1 MEYYR
6 ESLKPRSVAV
16 SNPVANFSF
25 TATLLAHKR
34 VSSPLA
40 LRSPILTQSLTV
52 QVLRDCKLVLSV
64 QIFNLAANCAPCKR
78 TTFELE
84 KPNGERGVSF
94 HFFRILQNSINQA
107 FCDFVYI
114 YFFLEY
120 REKIDLMTRSF
131 ILKWCSLYFKNIHFL
146 FYLHLYLFF
155 LPSM

>member
-1 MEYYR
+1 M
-6 ESLKPRSVAV
+6 

-34 VSSPLA
+34 VSSSPLA

-84 KPNGERGVSF
+84 KPNGEEGDDGKSDRTINHLQGNEILA
-94 HFFRILQNSINQA
+94 FR
-107 FCDFVYI
+107 
-114 YFFLEY
+114 
-120 REKIDLMTRSF
+120 
-131 ILKWCSLYFKNIHFL
+131 
-146 FYLHLYLFF
+146 
-155 LPSM
+155 